1 MSGMVSL
8 AGLAL
13 DEVGHAGSRP
23 QSRAIPQDFRSFGQA
38 AAQAGQLLRAQ
49 SWLAACPPRLLQS
62 LLTAPLPLV
71 VPTAG
76 RFPGDTGLAS
86 DFSLATTFFEESG
99 GLEAPLFQGLEIT
112 LYTFRVTHA
121 PNYSMSQA
129 MCHYIMR

>member
-13 DEVGHAGSRP
+13 DEVGHTGSCP

-38 AAQAGQLLRAQ
+38 AAQGGQLLRAQ
-49 SWLAACPPRLLQS
+49 SWLAACPPGLRES
-62 LLTAPLPLV
+62 LLAALLPLL

-86 DFSLATTFFEESG
+86 DFSLAATFFEESG
-99 GLEAPLFQGLEIT
+99 GLEAPFFEGLEIT
-112 LYTFRVTHA
+112 LYTFGVTHA
-121 PNYSMSQA
+121 QTIAWP
-129 MCHYIMR
+129 R